1 MNITKNSKIKPDK
14 PIQSKPSFLII
25 STNYQLETLYHI
37 LIKNPLLVNT
47 KDSKGETFLSYAIK
61 RKNIEIAELILTSPK
76 LDYNF
81 QDKNGNS
88 YLHLAVI
95 NRLIN
100 IAKIL
105 LEKKININMQN
116 NEGNTALHFA
126 FSTGSKEL
134 INLMIDNKIDFSIKN
149 KIGLI
154 GEEIKE
160 GTFQEILDNF
170 NGNYLNKNSI
180 SINNSNIYDIKDK
193 AKEINNNPD
202 NEIQNSNII
211 NNNEIIL
218 NDKCQINKSIKIDWE
233 NNDNN
238 IMDVKKNNINLSNT
252 LNSNLNKSGTQQNS
266 QIKYSLVNL
275 SYSEESDEETKLN
288 LEKQKEKE
296 MKNSMKSSDIFDLC
310 SSATYQEKLANMNII
325 HTVGEPKIIL
335 KKESSESNINDD
347 IVNININKIEINQ
360 NNSININNIFQ
371 NGLQT
376 SQNSFQT
383 SYEKGRKNL
392 ISNINNENGL
402 TNINIENDKNEF
414 KKNENMIKKGNKII
428 MDFCKSLNKED
439 IFQNKFQYNKKESD
453 ISSNNDNN
461 IQSKIET
468 NDNFIFSPF
477 TSLKKTLNS
486 QINGSEINKDINN
499 NKNSNEFSNINI
511 NDEIKNIEK
520 NNIKKYKTL
529 NISSPIINK
538 YESIKEN
545 NIEILSQKSQSIK
558 ERDSNILNIDDF
570 NMSITNIDNIN
581 TNNTEKIN
589 FDCPINSSEE
599 TSTSSPIIKQKDS
612 LNIFLSE
619 IRLEHYY
626 SLLKNNGF
634 DDIQLLLDQ
643 SKNGI
648 AITDK
653 QLKLSG
659 INIPGDRAKILIR
672 LQEKAGNFSFPI
684 PNEVYY
690 INQNKDYNVDKN
702 INKIKNWLE
711 ELKIGNYLENF
722 IKNGYQSLE
731 LMMLQ
736 METKNPLTD
745 EILKEEIG
753 IDKIGHRSRIIN
765 KLIEDSKH
773 IYNKWKNPV
782 LIIGADITK
791 KICDCNI
798 F

>member
-1 MNITKNSKIKPDK
+1 MNITKNVKIKPDK
-14 PIQSKPSFLII
+14 AIQSKPSFLII
-25 STNYQLETLYHI
+25 STNYQLETLYQL

-61 RKNIEIAELILTSPK
+61 RKNIENAELILTSPK
-76 LDYNF
+76 LNYNF

-100 IAKIL
+100 IAKTLI
-105 LEKKININMQN
+105 EKKININMQN

-126 FSTGSKEL
+126 FSKEDKEL
-134 INLMIDNKIDFSIKN
+134 INLLIENKIDFSIKN
-149 KIGLI
+149 KSGLI

-160 GTFQEILDNF
+160 GTFQEILDVF
-170 NGNYLNKNSI
+170 NNNNNNLNKNSI
-180 SINNSNIYDIKDK
+180 SINNSNIFG
-193 AKEINNNPD
+193 NNT
-202 NEIQNSNII
+202 
-211 NNNEIIL
+211 NNEILL

-238 IMDVKKNNINLSNT
+238 IDIKKTSINLSNT
-252 LNSNLNKSGTQQNS
+252 LNSNLNQTGTQQNS
-266 QIKYSLVNL
+266 QIKFSLVNL
-275 SYSEESDEETKLN
+275 SYSEEPEEEQKLN
-288 LEKQKEKE
+288 QEKQKIQEI
-296 MKNSMKSSDIFDLC
+296 KNSMKSSDIFDLC
-310 SSATYQEKLANMNII
+310 SSATYQEKLANMNINHI
-325 HTVGEPKIIL
+325 VGEPKII
-335 KKESSESNINDD
+335 KKESSESNTNDD

-360 NNSININNIFQ
+360 NNSININNIFH
-371 NGLQT
+371 NGIQT
-376 SQNSFQT
+376 SQNSIQT
-383 SYEKGRKNL
+383 SYEKGRKN
-392 ISNINNENGL
+392 INSNTNNENGL
-402 TNINIENDKNEF
+402 SNIKNGNDKNQ
-414 KKNENMIKKGNKII
+414 NIIRNGGKII
-428 MDFCKSLNKED
+428 IDFCKSLTKED
-439 IFQNKFQYNKKESD
+439 MFQNKFQYNKKESD
-453 ISSNNDNN
+453 ISSNNENN

-477 TSLKKTLNS
+477 TSLKKTLNN
-486 QINGSEINKDINN
+486 QINGSELNKDNYNN
-499 NKNSNEFSNINI
+499 INSNDFSNINI
-511 NDEIKNIEK
+511 NNEIKNQEK

-529 NISSPIINK
+529 NISSPNINK

-736 METKNPLTD
+736 MESKNPLTD